1 MRQRVD
7 FDLDYLRNWTL
18 WLDVRENPPVSRFAP
33 NSGALSYGARSLSAR
48 IGYCDAPDRLSL

>member
-1 MRQRVD
+1 M
-7 FDLDYLRNWTL
+7 LT
-18 WLDVRENPPVSRFAP
+18 EPTPPVSRFAP